1 MLLVWVTAR
10 RRRSRVVT
18 LCQSEGQWQSG
29 YGLALPTLHSSCKAK
44 VVGAALMLY
53 NCLFCGKCT
62 YSTVQSWLSCLDT
75 HQSLWC
81 QDNPE
86 TLKQKRPLCPLHQ
99 DWNLRRLHR
108 IVLLGTEATTK
119 LARKTRPSHLL
130 VPGTR
135 RYNRSL
141 TFVPRLWGEQIL
153 FYICGTIGSVK
164 EWIFS
169 NNALQ
174 GLVTYH
180 KNGGYLPH
188 RKREHWQ

>member
-1 MLLVWVTAR
+1 MFYLWQILSVLSMVEREPAPKSHFLQTRYGRFDTRSFILETHLRVKR
-10 RRRSRVVT
+10 RCFS
-18 LCQSEGQWQSG
+18 
-29 YGLALPTLHSSCKAK
+29 YGLLHGEGGQGWLHCVSPKDS
-44 VVGAALMLY
+44 
-53 NCLFCGKCT
+53 GK
-62 YSTVQSWLSCLDT
+62 
-75 HQSLWC
+75 SLWC